1 MLPGGCH
8 TLRGVPFFLIG
19 SGGVTRSSLNR
30 RIDEP
35 KLFMASGRAAHLARA
50 QLAVNNFAARVKFE
64 RLPHEFNHHSH
75 EEC

>member
-1 MLPGGCH
+1 VS
-8 TLRGVPFFLIG
+8 LR
-19 SGGVTRSSLNR
+19 STD

>member
-1 MLPGGCH
+1 MIRL
-8 TLRGVPFFLIG
+8 LIV
-19 SGGVTRSSLNR
+19 SGGVSRKCGINR

>member
-1 MLPGGCH
+1 MAAIPLGCGISAMM
-8 TLRGVPFFLIG
+8 TGDVAA
-19 SGGVTRSSLNR
+19 LNH